1 MLSENSDLDTEC
13 GKGLEFY
20 AMIHDVHVDDVV
32 WLLIDCHKLT
42 PKPKQ

>member
-13 GKGLEFY
+13 GKGVEFY
-20 AMIHDVHVDDVV
+20 VMIHDVHVDDVV